1 MTDWLLVML
10 LGLLGSFGHCV
21 GMCGPLTAAFA
32 LSQSGSQ
39 QSPTQQSPT
48 WQQRL
53 VFHGLLNLGRITSY
67 ALVGAGIG
75 ALGSVLVAG
84 GQLAGIG
91 SGLRQGLSIA
101 TGLLL
106 IWMGL
111 TQINPNLLPNI
122 PLLHPM
128 LQGRFHERLSAGM
141 MKLANGA
148 RWWTP
153 ALLGMTWGLIPCGFL
168 YTAQV
173 KAAETGDLWH
183 GTATMLAFGLGTVPS
198 MLGIGVSTSLL
209 SRDRRGQL
217 FRMGGWVTLTIGILT
232 LLRTD
237 EMVDYTGHAAI
248 LCLMLALLARP
259 ISGFWSFPLRYR
271 RAFGVGAYILSLA
284 HTGHMLDHTF
294 EWDLQGLPF
303 LPIEQQVGIWAGV
316 VAIGLMTPAA
326 LTSFDWM
333 VKALGDRWRYIHLL
347 GVPALI
353 LGVVHTVLVGSHYLG
368 ATEWTIANKM
378 LSGCVIT
385 ATLIVL
391 IMRLSWLW
399 SLPFLKPFYTPP
411 MHRKD

>member
-39 QSPTQQSPT
+39 QAPT

-53 VFHGLLNLGRITSY
+53 WFHGLLNLGRITSY

-84 GQLAGIG
+84 GQLAGVG

-111 TQINPNLLPNI
+111 TQINPKLLPGI
-122 PLLHPM
+122 PLLHPI
-128 LQGRFHERLSAGM
+128 LKGGLHERLSAGM
-141 MKLANGA
+141 MKLSSHMH
-148 RWWTP
+148 WWTP

-173 KAAETGDLWH
+173 KAAETGNAWH

-198 MLGIGVSTSLL
+198 MLGIGVSTALL
-209 SRDRRGQL
+209 SRNRRSQL
-217 FRMGGWVTLTIGILT
+217 FRMGGWVTLTIGLLT

-237 EMVDYTGHAAI
+237 EMVDYTGYAA
-248 LCLMLALLARP
+248 LFCLMLALIARP
-259 ISGFWSFPLRYR
+259 VSRLWSLPLRYR
-271 RAFGVGAYILSLA
+271 RALGVGAYVLSLA

-294 EWDLQGLPF
+294 EWDLQGLAF
-303 LPIEQQVGIWAGV
+303 MLPLQQIGIWAGV
-316 VAIGLMTPAA
+316 VAVGLMTPLT
-326 LTSFDWM
+326 LTSFDAI
-333 VKALGDRWRYIHLL
+333 VQRLGRYWRWLHLL
-347 GVPALI
+347 SVPALLLCAI
-353 LGVVHTVLVGSHYLG
+353 HTVLIGSSYLG
-368 ATEWTIANKM
+368 DVDWTTSNEL
-378 LSGCVIT
+378 LSVLLGLI
-385 ATLIVL
+385 TLIVL
-391 IMRLSWLW
+391 CIRSRWSW
-399 SLPFLKPFYTPP
+399 FLVGLGNVYAPP
-411 MHRKD
+411 SKKNELTGT